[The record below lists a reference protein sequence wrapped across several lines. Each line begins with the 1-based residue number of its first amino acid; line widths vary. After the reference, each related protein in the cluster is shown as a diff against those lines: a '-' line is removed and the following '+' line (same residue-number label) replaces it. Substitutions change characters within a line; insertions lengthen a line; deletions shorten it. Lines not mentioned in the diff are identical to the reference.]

1 VLLKAL
7 KKRKTH
13 NIIANTTLNDP
24 FCLKVF
30 LYFSLHS
37 TFLLSLLPVR
47 HMHQISNKAYNIK
60 IIQQYSY
67 ITLLSVDNQWVYS

>member
-1 VLLKAL
+1 MTCAFVCYSAAKSIKK

-60 IIQQYSY
+60 IIQQYS
-67 ITLLSVDNQWVYS
+67 